1 MKYLNKI
8 ATAFCAA
15 ALGVLALTS
24 CEGGE
29 LYKVNAPDW
38 VAAKVDS
45 IAEANKPEELV
56 GMMDDYYTI
65 GATDY
70 SSPWWSAFSKYY
82 VIPDGTKWNAEIG
95 VYPNPDN
102 VYYKNLCLVVTN
114 DVDRGGNGYAE
125 YGAIRYDLTGDSVKW
140 NSQWG
145 KLWFKYSTSTL
156 GMSPDEATSK
166 DPNSQKLAGKM
177 TLTVDRSK
185 EGEFIIK
192 MDNGTAVK
200 TYNQPYEL
208 GSGENIRCFF
218 VVDGSYL
225 QFLTTNIEPIG
236 GCTSKEDKQPLSMV
250 LNNVPSEIQQGIE
263 LEEAMKGVTA
273 TVTYEQDIVAEVPAD
288 KLIINSIP
296 DIANPGKKTLVVMYN
311 KTFKD
316 VVANTPIMASAEFE
330 VVPSADKMTSLVV
343 KTAPKRTNYYY
354 YNSAAVSDVKDRTL
368 VFDREGLELT
378 ATYEG
383 GYTSSYN
390 LDSLEYG
397 TVKAQ
402 AGTQAVTLKAK
413 NGKTVTV
420 NVTVSESAL
429 KLHKMAEKDLGT
441 EDCATGWWSVFTND
455 VKVPAGETYQV
466 DFTNYGNTINN
477 WSNFVVILRN
487 SKLAESA
494 VVRADYFGWGAG
506 YDGNPDLRVGDV
518 SILPPAEPA
527 DENAAWWS
535 KWRESMNG
543 AKVSL
548 YITNLNNGTADVQ
561 AVMKGSDGTTY
572 KLYYLNI
579 KAVEPDD
586 MNFSFTVDG
595 SYLVF

>member
-296 DIANPGKKTLVVMYN
+296 DIADPGKKTLVVMYA
-311 KTFKD
+311 KTTNGAAAAK
-316 VVANTPIMASAEFE
+316 PIMASAEFE
-330 VVPSADKMTSLVV
+330 VVPSADKMTSLVL

-383 GYTSSYN
+383 GYTTSYN
-390 LDSLEYG
+390 LDSLEYSAI
-397 TVKAQ
+397 KAQ

-413 NGKTVTV
+413 NGKTVSV
-420 NVTVSESAL
+420 NVTVSESAP

-441 EDCATGWWSVFTND
+441 EDCATGWWSVFTKD

-487 SKLAESA
+487 TNLQEYA

-506 YDGNPDLRVGDV
+506 YDGNPDLRVGGY
-518 SILPPAEPA
+518 PENWEGWNW
-527 DENAAWWS
+527 DE
-535 KWRESMNG
+535 WRVAMNG

-548 YITNLNNGTADVQ
+548 YITNLNNGTADIQ
-561 AVMKGSDGTTY
+561 AVINGTDGATY

-579 KAVEPDD
+579 KAIEPDD

>member
-1 MKYLNKI
+1 MGKTYI
-8 ATAFCAA
+8 VPA
-15 ALGVLALTS
+15 GV
-24 CEGGE
+24 
-29 LYKVNAPDW
+29 
-38 VAAKVDS
+38 
-45 IAEANKPEELV
+45 
-56 GMMDDYYTI
+56 
-65 GATDY
+65 
-70 SSPWWSAFSKYY
+70 
-82 VIPDGTKWNAEIG
+82 KWNAEFTLT
-95 VYPNPDN
+95 VNPDN
-102 VYYKNLCLVVTN
+102 KYYKNFYIVLN
-114 DVDRGGNGYAE
+114 DYNGALGDE
-125 YGAIRYDLTGDSVKW
+125 YGVIRFDNDPSKNSEWNTVGTEIDRSLVSGTFTNSSGADDIDPSVQKF
-140 NSQWG
+140 NG
-145 KLWFKYSTSTL
+145 KI
-156 GMSPDEATSK
+156 
-166 DPNSQKLAGKM
+166 
-177 TLTVDRSK
+177 TLTVNRA
-185 EGEFIIK
+185 EGGLFIE
-192 MDNGTAVK
+192 MRNGDLVK
-200 TYNQPYEL
+200 TYTQKSSFPST
-208 GSGENIRCFF
+208 GSEKDLACRIGVEGSF
-218 VVDGSYL
+218 V

-236 GCTSKEDKQPLSMV
+236 GCTSKEDKQPVSMV
-250 LNNVPSEIQQGIE
+250 LNNVPSQIQQGIE

-273 TVTYEQDIVAEVPAD
+273 TVTYEQDVVAEVEAGD
-288 KLIINSIP
+288 LIFNSIP
-296 DIANPGKKTLVVMYN
+296 DIADPGKKTLVVMYA
-311 KTFKD
+311 KTTNGAAAVK
-316 VVANTPIMASAEFE
+316 PIMASAEFE

-354 YNSAAVSDVKDRTL
+354 YNSAAVSDVKDRTF

-383 GYTSSYN
+383 GYTSSYS

-441 EDCATGWWSVFTND
+441 EDCTAGWWSVFTQD
-455 VKVPAGETYQV
+455 VKVPAGETYQI
-466 DFTNYGNTINN
+466 DFTNYGSMLNN
-477 WSNFVVILRN
+477 WNNFVVILRKAN
-487 SKLAESA
+487 LQEYA
-494 VVRADYFGWGAG
+494 VMRADYFGWGAG

-561 AVMKGSDGTTY
+561 AVMKGTNGTTY

-579 KAVEPDD
+579 KTVAPDD
-586 MNFSFTVDG
+586 LNFSFTCDG